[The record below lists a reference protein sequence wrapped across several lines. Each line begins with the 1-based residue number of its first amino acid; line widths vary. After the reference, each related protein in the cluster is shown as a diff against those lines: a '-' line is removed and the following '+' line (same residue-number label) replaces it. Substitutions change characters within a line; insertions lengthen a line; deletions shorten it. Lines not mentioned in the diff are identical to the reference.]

1 MRQRK
6 MPGRFAALVCAA
18 ALGLSGCDSAQ
29 EALNSFVDQDP
40 EIVPG
45 TTISADSK
53 WINSDIIGA
62 IDENTAVR
70 EQDDFYTAVN
80 RDAILSVDP
89 SKIKDGEPTGTL
101 YESTSVQY
109 ERLLTLLDRSVDD
122 TTGLDEAVMSAEE
135 LRHLQTLVRTFYD
148 RAADLPTRNEQG
160 AEPLRPYL
168 EKIKAISSLDELTAY
183 LADVGGANVSGISL
197 LPISI
202 SRPQSAEE
210 EERYTVLVE
219 AKAPLTLGDTASRYK
234 ELTIS
239 SKDLSEDLVFY
250 ALGQLGYEKA
260 QIRRILNSCYRFE
273 IKLAKH
279 MPTVSESDGKTD
291 RDEINIE
298 EQYQTYDL
306 ESLKELAGNYP
317 METLLLAAGLDASE
331 TYMVEEPDQVKN
343 VGSLYIEENLSDI
356 QNYLIVQLVRKN
368 AELLDETLHEKAQS
382 LKNKEDQISLSGENG
397 AEAGEGSADENDEVT
412 VGSAK
417 TDESKATAVGAEA
430 ETGTESAEDEE
441 NSQSKVIIST
451 YISPYMRDAF
461 EEIYIGHYCDAKTK
475 EELTEL
481 TEQMAEGFRQVLLQ
495 ADWMSE
501 ETREK
506 ALDKLDHMGLHVL
519 YPDKMT
525 DFSTLSFEGCDS
537 LIEIVGRLKAF
548 RQQQMKAYVN
558 QPLDTQNWDLRT
570 MPTSIP
576 NAAYDVLSN
585 SVNICAGFLC
595 TKDVYD
601 TEAGTE
607 YNFGRM
613 GTIIGHEISHGFDT
627 TGYSFD
633 RNGLREDWWTAEDR
647 EAFDIR
653 SQNLIK
659 YYNALSPLPNEAGSC
674 DGKRLSGEAIADM
687 GGVKAALLAAAE
699 IPDFDYEE
707 FFRNYAKLW
716 FMQQDY
722 HAEYL
727 TLEQDEHPLAFLRVN
742 VTLQQFEKFLEI
754 FHIVPGDGMYPED
767 ENRIAVW

>member
-168 EKIKAISSLDELTAY
+168 EKIKAISSLEELTAY

-210 EERYTVLVE
+210 KERYTVLVE

-331 TYMVEEPDQVKN
+331 TYLVEEPDQVKN

-397 AEAGEGSADENDEVT
+397 AEAGEGSADENDE
-412 VGSAK
+412 
-417 TDESKATAVGAEA
+417 
-430 ETGTESAEDEE
+430 E
-441 NSQSKVIIST
+441 NSQNKVIIST

-601 TEAGTE
+601 PEAGTE

>member
-80 RDAILSVDP
+80 RDAILRVDP

-168 EKIKAISSLDELTAY
+168 EKIKAISSLEELTAY

-331 TYMVEEPDQVKN
+331 TYLVEEPDQVKN

-397 AEAGEGSADENDEVT
+397 GEAGEGSADEN
-412 VGSAK
+412 
-417 TDESKATAVGAEA
+417 
-430 ETGTESAEDEE
+430 DEE

-601 TEAGTE
+601 PEAGTE

>member
-168 EKIKAISSLDELTAY
+168 EKIKAISSLEELTAY

-331 TYMVEEPDQVKN
+331 TYLVEEPDQVKN

-397 AEAGEGSADENDEVT
+397 AEAGEGSADENDE
-412 VGSAK
+412 
-417 TDESKATAVGAEA
+417 
-430 ETGTESAEDEE
+430 E
-441 NSQSKVIIST
+441 NSQNKVIIST

-475 EELTEL
+475 KELTEL

-601 TEAGTE
+601 PEAGTE

-613 GTIIGHEISHGFDT
+613 GAIIGHEISHGFDT

-659 YYNALSPLPNEAGSC
+659 YYNALSPLPNGAGSC

>member
-6 MPGRFAALVCAA
+6 MPGRIAALMCAA

-29 EALNSFVDQDP
+29 EALNGFMDQDP

-109 ERLLTLLDRSVDD
+109 ERLMSLLDRSVDD
-122 TTGLDEAVMSAEE
+122 TTGLDEAVMSAED

-148 RAADLPTRNEQG
+148 RAADLSTRNEKG

-210 EERYTVLVE
+210 EEKYTVLVE

-250 ALGQLGYEKA
+250 ALEQLGYEKA

-317 METLLLAAGLDASE
+317 METLLKAAGLDASE
-331 TYMVEEPDQVKN
+331 TYLVEEPDQVKN

-356 QNYLIVQLVRKN
+356 QNYLIVQLVREN

-382 LKNKEDQISLSGENG
+382 LKNKEDQTSLRGEKSE
-397 AEAGEGSADENDEVT
+397 EAGEGSADEN
-412 VGSAK
+412 
-417 TDESKATAVGAEA
+417 
-430 ETGTESAEDEE
+430 E
-441 NSQSKVIIST
+441 NSQNKVIIST

-475 EELTEL
+475 KELTEL

-525 DFSTLSFEGCDS
+525 DFSTLSFEGSDS
-537 LIEIVGRLKAF
+537 LIEMVGRLKAF

-601 TEAGTE
+601 PEADTE

-659 YYNALSPLPNEAGSC
+659 YYNAISPLPNGAGSC

-699 IPDFDYEE
+699 IPNFDYEK

-742 VTLQQFEKFLEI
+742 VTLQQFEKFLET

>member
-331 TYMVEEPDQVKN
+331 TYLVEEPDQVKN

-397 AEAGEGSADENDEVT
+397 AEAGEGSADENDE
-412 VGSAK
+412 
-417 TDESKATAVGAEA
+417 
-430 ETGTESAEDEE
+430 E
-441 NSQSKVIIST
+441 NSQNKVIIST

-601 TEAGTE
+601 PEAGTE

-754 FHIVPGDGMYPED
+754 FHIVPGDGMYLED
-767 ENRIAVW
+767 ENRIVVW

>member
-80 RDAILSVDP
+80 RDAILRVDP

-183 LADVGGANVSGISL
+183 LADVGGANVSGLSL

-306 ESLKELAGNYP
+306 ENLKELAGNYP

-331 TYMVEEPDQVKN
+331 TYLVEEPDQVKN

-397 AEAGEGSADENDEVT
+397 AEAGEGSADENDE
-412 VGSAK
+412 
-417 TDESKATAVGAEA
+417 
-430 ETGTESAEDEE
+430 E
-441 NSQSKVIIST
+441 NSQNKVIIST

-601 TEAGTE
+601 PEAGTE

-742 VTLQQFEKFLEI
+742 VTLQQFEKFLET

>member
-168 EKIKAISSLDELTAY
+168 EKIKAISSLEELTAY

-397 AEAGEGSADENDEVT
+397 AEAGEGSADENDE
-412 VGSAK
+412 
-417 TDESKATAVGAEA
+417 
-430 ETGTESAEDEE
+430 E
-441 NSQSKVIIST
+441 NSQNKVIIST

-475 EELTEL
+475 KELTEL

-601 TEAGTE
+601 PEAGTE

-613 GTIIGHEISHGFDT
+613 GAIIGHEISHGFDT

-659 YYNALSPLPNEAGSC
+659 YYNALSPLPNGAGSC

>member
-168 EKIKAISSLDELTAY
+168 EKIKAISSLEELTAY

-397 AEAGEGSADENDEVT
+397 GEAGEGSADENDE
-412 VGSAK
+412 
-417 TDESKATAVGAEA
+417 
-430 ETGTESAEDEE
+430 E
-441 NSQSKVIIST
+441 NSQNKVIIST

-601 TEAGTE
+601 PEAGTE

-742 VTLQQFEKFLEI
+742 VTLQQFEKFLET

>member
-183 LADVGGANVSGISL
+183 LADVGGANVSGLSL

-210 EERYTVLVE
+210 KERYTVLVE

-331 TYMVEEPDQVKN
+331 TYLVEEPDQVKN

-397 AEAGEGSADENDEVT
+397 AEAGEGSADENDE
-412 VGSAK
+412 
-417 TDESKATAVGAEA
+417 
-430 ETGTESAEDEE
+430 E
-441 NSQSKVIIST
+441 NSQNKVIIST

-601 TEAGTE
+601 PEAGTE

>member
-148 RAADLPTRNEQG
+148 RAVDLPTRNEQG

-168 EKIKAISSLDELTAY
+168 EKIKAISSLEELTAY

-331 TYMVEEPDQVKN
+331 TYLVEEPDQVKN

-397 AEAGEGSADENDEVT
+397 GEAGEGSADEN
-412 VGSAK
+412 
-417 TDESKATAVGAEA
+417 
-430 ETGTESAEDEE
+430 DEE

-601 TEAGTE
+601 PEAGTE

>member
-183 LADVGGANVSGISL
+183 LADVGGANVSGLSL

-210 EERYTVLVE
+210 KERYTVLVE

-331 TYMVEEPDQVKN
+331 TYLVEEPDQVKN

-368 AELLDETLHEKAQS
+368 AELLDETLHEKVQS

-397 AEAGEGSADENDEVT
+397 AEAGEGSADENDE
-412 VGSAK
+412 
-417 TDESKATAVGAEA
+417 
-430 ETGTESAEDEE
+430 E
-441 NSQSKVIIST
+441 NSQNKVIIST

-601 TEAGTE
+601 PEAGTE

>member
-168 EKIKAISSLDELTAY
+168 EKIKAISSLEELTAY

-397 AEAGEGSADENDEVT
+397 AEAGEGSADENDE
-412 VGSAK
+412 
-417 TDESKATAVGAEA
+417 
-430 ETGTESAEDEE
+430 E

-601 TEAGTE
+601 PEAGTE

-742 VTLQQFEKFLEI
+742 VTLQQFEKFLET

>member
-89 SKIKDGEPTGTL
+89 SKIKDEEPTGTL

-168 EKIKAISSLDELTAY
+168 EKIKAISSLEELTAY

-210 EERYTVLVE
+210 KERYTVLVE

-331 TYMVEEPDQVKN
+331 TYLVEEPDQVKN

-368 AELLDETLHEKAQS
+368 AELLDETLHEKVQS

-397 AEAGEGSADENDEVT
+397 AEAGEGSADENDE
-412 VGSAK
+412 
-417 TDESKATAVGAEA
+417 
-430 ETGTESAEDEE
+430 E
-441 NSQSKVIIST
+441 NSQNKVIIST

-601 TEAGTE
+601 PEAGTE

-742 VTLQQFEKFLEI
+742 VTLQQFEKFLET

>member
-397 AEAGEGSADENDEVT
+397 AEAGEGSADENDE
-412 VGSAK
+412 
-417 TDESKATAVGAEA
+417 
-430 ETGTESAEDEE
+430 E
-441 NSQSKVIIST
+441 NSQNKVIIST

-754 FHIVPGDGMYPED
+754 FHIVPGDGMYLED
-767 ENRIAVW
+767 ENRIVVW

>member
-168 EKIKAISSLDELTAY
+168 EKIKAISSLEELTAY

-397 AEAGEGSADENDEVT
+397 GEAGEGSADEN
-412 VGSAK
+412 
-417 TDESKATAVGAEA
+417 
-430 ETGTESAEDEE
+430 DEE

-601 TEAGTE
+601 PEAGTE

>member
-210 EERYTVLVE
+210 KERYTVLVE

-397 AEAGEGSADENDEVT
+397 AEAGEGSADENDE
-412 VGSAK
+412 
-417 TDESKATAVGAEA
+417 
-430 ETGTESAEDEE
+430 E
-441 NSQSKVIIST
+441 NSQNKVIIST

-754 FHIVPGDGMYPED
+754 FHIVPGDGMYLED
-767 ENRIAVW
+767 ENRIVVW

>member
-168 EKIKAISSLDELTAY
+168 EKIKAISSLEELTAY

-331 TYMVEEPDQVKN
+331 TYLVEEPDQVKN

-397 AEAGEGSADENDEVT
+397 AEAGEGSADENDE
-412 VGSAK
+412 
-417 TDESKATAVGAEA
+417 
-430 ETGTESAEDEE
+430 E
-441 NSQSKVIIST
+441 NSQNKVIIST

-601 TEAGTE
+601 PEAGTE

>member
-80 RDAILSVDP
+80 RNAILSVDP

-168 EKIKAISSLDELTAY
+168 EKIKAISSLEELTAY

-210 EERYTVLVE
+210 KERYTVLVE

-331 TYMVEEPDQVKN
+331 TYLVEEPDQVKN

-397 AEAGEGSADENDEVT
+397 AEAGEGSADENDE
-412 VGSAK
+412 
-417 TDESKATAVGAEA
+417 
-430 ETGTESAEDEE
+430 E
-441 NSQSKVIIST
+441 NSQNKVIIST

-475 EELTEL
+475 KELTEL

-601 TEAGTE
+601 PEAGTE

-742 VTLQQFEKFLEI
+742 VTLQQFEKFLET

>member
-168 EKIKAISSLDELTAY
+168 EKIKAISSLEELTAY

-397 AEAGEGSADENDEVT
+397 AEAGEGSADENDE
-412 VGSAK
+412 
-417 TDESKATAVGAEA
+417 
-430 ETGTESAEDEE
+430 E
-441 NSQSKVIIST
+441 NSQNKVIIST

-601 TEAGTE
+601 PEAGTE

>member
-168 EKIKAISSLDELTAY
+168 EKIKAISSLEELTAY

-368 AELLDETLHEKAQS
+368 AELLDETLHEKVQS

-397 AEAGEGSADENDEVT
+397 GEAGEGSADEN
-412 VGSAK
+412 
-417 TDESKATAVGAEA
+417 
-430 ETGTESAEDEE
+430 DEE

-601 TEAGTE
+601 PEAGTE

>member
-168 EKIKAISSLDELTAY
+168 EKIKAISSLEELTAY

-331 TYMVEEPDQVKN
+331 TYLVEEPDQVKN

-397 AEAGEGSADENDEVT
+397 GEAGEGSADEN
-412 VGSAK
+412 
-417 TDESKATAVGAEA
+417 
-430 ETGTESAEDEE
+430 DEE

-601 TEAGTE
+601 PEAGTE

>member
-210 EERYTVLVE
+210 KERYTVLVE

-397 AEAGEGSADENDEVT
+397 AEAGEGSADENDE
-412 VGSAK
+412 
-417 TDESKATAVGAEA
+417 
-430 ETGTESAEDEE
+430 E
-441 NSQSKVIIST
+441 NSQNKVIIST

-601 TEAGTE
+601 PEAGTE

-742 VTLQQFEKFLEI
+742 VTLQQFEKFLET

>member
-210 EERYTVLVE
+210 KERYTVLVE

-331 TYMVEEPDQVKN
+331 TYLVEEPDQVKN

-397 AEAGEGSADENDEVT
+397 AEAGEGSADENDE
-412 VGSAK
+412 
-417 TDESKATAVGAEA
+417 
-430 ETGTESAEDEE
+430 E
-441 NSQSKVIIST
+441 NSQNKVIIST

-601 TEAGTE
+601 PEAGTE

-699 IPDFDYEE
+699 IADFDYEE

>member
-1 MRQRK
+1 M
-6 MPGRFAALVCAA
+6 
-18 ALGLSGCDSAQ
+18 
-29 EALNSFVDQDP
+29 
-40 EIVPG
+40 
-45 TTISADSK
+45 
-53 WINSDIIGA
+53 
-62 IDENTAVR
+62 
-70 EQDDFYTAVN
+70 
-80 RDAILSVDP
+80 
-89 SKIKDGEPTGTL
+89 
-101 YESTSVQY
+101 
-109 ERLLTLLDRSVDD
+109 
-122 TTGLDEAVMSAEE
+122 
-135 LRHLQTLVRTFYD
+135 
-148 RAADLPTRNEQG
+148 
-160 AEPLRPYL
+160 
-168 EKIKAISSLDELTAY
+168 
-183 LADVGGANVSGISL
+183 
-197 LPISI
+197 
-202 SRPQSAEE
+202 
-210 EERYTVLVE
+210 
-219 AKAPLTLGDTASRYK
+219 
-234 ELTIS
+234 
-239 SKDLSEDLVFY
+239 
-250 ALGQLGYEKA
+250 
-260 QIRRILNSCYRFE
+260 
-273 IKLAKH
+273 
-279 MPTVSESDGKTD
+279 
-291 RDEINIE
+291 
-298 EQYQTYDL
+298 
-306 ESLKELAGNYP
+306 
-317 METLLLAAGLDASE
+317 
-331 TYMVEEPDQVKN
+331 
-343 VGSLYIEENLSDI
+343 
-356 QNYLIVQLVRKN
+356 
-368 AELLDETLHEKAQS
+368 
-382 LKNKEDQISLSGENG
+382 
-397 AEAGEGSADENDEVT
+397 T

-417 TDESKATAVGAEA
+417 TDDSKATAVGAEA

-601 TEAGTE
+601 PEAGTE

-742 VTLQQFEKFLEI
+742 VTLQQFEKFLET

>member
-89 SKIKDGEPTGTL
+89 SKIKDEEPTGTL

-168 EKIKAISSLDELTAY
+168 EKIKAISSLEELTAY

-331 TYMVEEPDQVKN
+331 TYLVEEPDQVKN

-368 AELLDETLHEKAQS
+368 AELLDETLHEKVQS

-397 AEAGEGSADENDEVT
+397 AEAGEGSADENDE
-412 VGSAK
+412 
-417 TDESKATAVGAEA
+417 
-430 ETGTESAEDEE
+430 E
-441 NSQSKVIIST
+441 NSQNKVIIST

-687 GGVKAALLAAAE
+687 GGVKAALLAVAE

>member
-168 EKIKAISSLDELTAY
+168 EKIKAISSLEELTAY

-331 TYMVEEPDQVKN
+331 TYLVEEPDQVKN

-397 AEAGEGSADENDEVT
+397 AEAGEGSADENDE
-412 VGSAK
+412 
-417 TDESKATAVGAEA
+417 
-430 ETGTESAEDEE
+430 E
-441 NSQSKVIIST
+441 NSQNKVIIST

-754 FHIVPGDGMYPED
+754 FHIVPGDGMYLED
-767 ENRIAVW
+767 ENRIVVW

>member
-1 MRQRK
+1 
-6 MPGRFAALVCAA
+6 
-18 ALGLSGCDSAQ
+18 
-29 EALNSFVDQDP
+29 
-40 EIVPG
+40 
-45 TTISADSK
+45 
-53 WINSDIIGA
+53 
-62 IDENTAVR
+62 
-70 EQDDFYTAVN
+70 
-80 RDAILSVDP
+80 
-89 SKIKDGEPTGTL
+89 
-101 YESTSVQY
+101 
-109 ERLLTLLDRSVDD
+109 
-122 TTGLDEAVMSAEE
+122 
-135 LRHLQTLVRTFYD
+135 
-148 RAADLPTRNEQG
+148 
-160 AEPLRPYL
+160 
-168 EKIKAISSLDELTAY
+168 
-183 LADVGGANVSGISL
+183 
-197 LPISI
+197 
-202 SRPQSAEE
+202 
-210 EERYTVLVE
+210 
-219 AKAPLTLGDTASRYK
+219 
-234 ELTIS
+234 
-239 SKDLSEDLVFY
+239 
-250 ALGQLGYEKA
+250 
-260 QIRRILNSCYRFE
+260 
-273 IKLAKH
+273 
-279 MPTVSESDGKTD
+279 
-291 RDEINIE
+291 
-298 EQYQTYDL
+298 
-306 ESLKELAGNYP
+306 
-317 METLLLAAGLDASE
+317 
-331 TYMVEEPDQVKN
+331 
-343 VGSLYIEENLSDI
+343 
-356 QNYLIVQLVRKN
+356 
-368 AELLDETLHEKAQS
+368 
-382 LKNKEDQISLSGENG
+382 
-397 AEAGEGSADENDEVT
+397 
-412 VGSAK
+412 
-417 TDESKATAVGAEA
+417 
-430 ETGTESAEDEE
+430 
-441 NSQSKVIIST
+441 
-451 YISPYMRDAF
+451 MRDAF